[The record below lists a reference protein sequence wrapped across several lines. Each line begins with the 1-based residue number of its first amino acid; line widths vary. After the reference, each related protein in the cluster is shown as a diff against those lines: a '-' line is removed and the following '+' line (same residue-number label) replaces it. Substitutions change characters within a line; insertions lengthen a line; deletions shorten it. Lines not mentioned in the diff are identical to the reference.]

1 LQGNLTDTERGS
13 EHCFTTEGVC
23 CWVYHVPDDNR
34 RAHISAGCMIGK
46 FAGCLVPDV
55 AAQFRLVEECSLART
70 YSPEGLAT
78 IDTDKRLKA
87 EATSASL
94 SNSTSMSRTRR
105 FFPLDGAAIGGR
117 ALSEDRA
124 RRGVAARVLVAAP
137 WKGVRVRFSPR
148 GVVVTARGNNDFY
161 RR

>member
-1 LQGNLTDTERGS
+1 
-13 EHCFTTEGVC
+13 
-23 CWVYHVPDDNR
+23 VYHVPDDNR